1 MNVGYVAIAGKP
13 NVGKST
19 LLNAM
24 LGTKLSIVSVRPQ
37 TTRQRVLGIDSGQGY
52 QIVFL
57 DTPGLLEPKYAM
69 QAKLLQ
75 IAETSIKESDL
86 LLFLLDAVDGLKAED
101 EAFFKTYRKKKTIIV
116 INKIDLVTKEALLV
130 LIGKVHQAT
139 GIEDIYPVSA
149 LTKFGVDD
157 LRKGIIGQ
165 LPEGEPYYDA
175 ESMTDQPEQ
184 FFVAE
189 IIREKIFEQF
199 GAEIPYSTAVVI
211 DDFKEQEGRKDVI
224 RATIWVEKTSQKAM
238 VIGAQGRKLKSV
250 GTAARRDI
258 EKMLDRPVYLEL
270 WVKVREKWRRK
281 EGDLRELGLS

>member
-37 TTRQRVLGIDSGQGY
+37 TTRQRVLGIDSGPGH

-69 QAKLLQ
+69 QAKLLA
-75 IAETSIKESDL
+75 IAGASIKESDL

-101 EAFFKTYRKKKTIIV
+101 EAFFKAYRKKKTIIV
-116 INKIDLVTKEALLV
+116 VNKIDLVTKEALLP
-130 LIGKVHQAT
+130 LIARVHQAT
-139 GIEDIYPVSA
+139 GIEDIHPISA
-149 LTKFGVDD
+149 LSKFGVAE
-157 LRKGIIGQ
+157 LRNGIIKQ
-165 LPEGEPYYDA
+165 LPQGEPFYDA
-175 ESMTDQPEQ
+175 DSMTDQPEQ

-224 RATIWVEKTSQKAM
+224 RATIWVEKASQKAM
-238 VIGAQGRKLKSV
+238 VIGTQGRKLKAV
-250 GTAARRDI
+250 GSAARIDI
-258 EKMLDRPVYLEL
+258 EKLLERPVYLEL

-281 EGDLRELGLS
+281 EGDLRELGL

>member
-37 TTRQRVLGIDSGQGY
+37 TTRQRVLGIDSGPGH

-69 QAKLLQ
+69 QAKLLA
-75 IAETSIKESDL
+75 IAGASIKES
-86 LLFLLDAVDGLKAED
+86 FLLDAVDGLKAED
-101 EAFFKTYRKKKTIIV
+101 EAFFKAYRKKKTIIV
-116 INKIDLVTKEALLV
+116 VNKIDLVTKEALLP
-130 LIGKVHQAT
+130 LIARVHQAT
-139 GIEDIYPVSA
+139 GIEDIHPISA
-149 LTKFGVDD
+149 LSKFGVAE
-157 LRKGIIGQ
+157 LRNGIIKQ
-165 LPEGEPYYDA
+165 LPQGEPFYDA
-175 ESMTDQPEQ
+175 DSMTDQPEQ

-224 RATIWVEKTSQKAM
+224 RATIWVEKASQKAM
-238 VIGAQGRKLKSV
+238 VIGTQGRKLKAV
-250 GTAARRDI
+250 GSAARIDI
-258 EKMLDRPVYLEL
+258 EKLLERPVYLEL

-281 EGDLRELGLS
+281 EGDLRELGL

>member
-24 LGTKLSIVSVRPQ
+24 LGTKLSIVSARPQ
-37 TTRQRVLGIDSGQGY
+37 TTRQRVLGIDSGEAH

-57 DTPGLLEPKYAM
+57 DTPGLLEPKYNL
-69 QAKLLQ
+69 QAKLLA
-75 IAETSIKESDL
+75 IAETSIRESDL
-86 LLFLLDAVDGLKAED
+86 LLFLLDAVDGLKSED

-116 INKIDLVTKEALLV
+116 VNKIDLVTKEALLV

-139 GIEDIYPVSA
+139 GIDDIHPISA
-149 LTKFGVDD
+149 LTKFGVNE
-157 LRKGIIGQ
+157 LRTDIVKQ
-165 LPEGEPYYDA
+165 LPQGEPYYDA

-238 VIGAQGRKLKSV
+238 VIGAQGRKLKAV

-258 EKMLDRPVYLEL
+258 EKLLDRPVYLEL

-281 EGDLRELGLS
+281 EGDLRELGL